1 MQIEIFQSEDIYS
14 IEEYTNDFV
23 IDRDVR
29 DIRVGTVKDK
39 NATMYYVVITYVETQ
54 ESGL

>member
-39 NATMYYVVITYVETQ
+39 NTTMYYVVITYVETQ

>member
-39 NATMYYVVITYVETQ
+39 NATMYYVVITYVDAQ

>member
-14 IEEYTNDFV
+14 IEQYTNDFT

-39 NATMYYVVITYVETQ
+39 TTTMYYVVITYVEA
-54 ESGL
+54 EECGL